1 MSALV
6 NFLLENPVDN
16 VVADVVVSQRL
27 VNFPFKIRAMTGL
40 EFAEYQKAATKIG
53 RHKKVDFDNKVFNEL
68 VVLNNT
74 VEPNFRDA
82 ETIKQAGCNSPEQ
95 FLYKCL
101 LAGEI
106 AELAQQISVLSGF
119 DRDFEQV
126 IEEAKTS

>member
-27 VNFPFKIRAMTGL
+27 ANFPFKIRAMTGL

-82 ETIKQAGCNSPEQ
+82 ETIKKAGCGSPEQ

-126 IEEAKTS
+126 IEEAKNS